1 VGGGGE
7 GAVSF
12 VVVWEGWRIGGSWE
26 GEGGFGES
34 GVVGGVI
41 RWLLVMRVLG

>member
-1 VGGGGE
+1 MKAAAGTSQTACGGGGGE

-26 GEGGFGES
+26 GEGGLGR
-34 GVVGGVI
+34 VGWWEG
-41 RWLLVMRVLG
+41 